1 MERLFKRIN
10 PGAFRFALFLIF
22 LAASCYFIVN
32 MLLSLSANP
41 VIKLILVFIGVG
53 VDVYCQLIYAEAR
66 QLWKRKP
73 EGWSRFN
80 PFKLRAV
87 GRFIIYGVYI
97 VFFAIFSGIGFFV
110 AELNTTERALTV
122 NTIRIE
128 QIDSRLSQISN
139 NLASY
144 QIGLNKELSTGYGPR
159 AVSIQ
164 NTMTTLEDEQNRLQT
179 EKNSLKK
186 ADSETVN
193 ISSDMFSTVE
203 RAFPFLPANTMK
215 ILVFAIL
222 MIIIYTGLIT
232 NGIELPA
239 EENKPSETPK
249 ETSEKVS
256 ETPAPAPELSDEKK
270 NMIKFIEAALR
281 PTGVLDGDEKVSQKT
296 GIPLEICRAYRN
308 FLRSLRVASTGTPLI
323 ESQNQGAT
331 RANFPLEY
339 IKQVIIG
346 RP

>member
-1 MERLFKRIN
+1 MERFFKRIN
-10 PGAFRFALFLIF
+10 PAVFRFVLFLIF

-41 VIKLILVFIGVG
+41 VIKGILVFIGVG

-80 PFKLRAV
+80 TFKLRAV

-97 VFFAIFSGIGFFV
+97 VFFAIFSGVGFFV
-110 AELNTTERALTV
+110 AELNTTEKAHTV
-122 NTIRIE
+122 DIIRIE
-128 QIDSRLSQISN
+128 QIDLRLSQISN

-164 NTMTTLEDEQNRLQT
+164 NTITTLEDEQNRLQT
-179 EKNSLKK
+179 EKNGLKK
-186 ADSETVN
+186 TESETVN
-193 ISSDMFSTVE
+193 ISSDMFSIVE

-215 ILVFAIL
+215 VLVFAIL

-239 EENKPSETPK
+239 EEKKPSETPK
-249 ETSEKVS
+249 ETSGKVS
-256 ETPAPAPELSDEKK
+256 ETPAPVQELSEEKK
-270 NMIKFIEAALR
+270 NMLKFIEAALR
-281 PTGVLDGDEKVSQKT
+281 PSGVLDGDEKVAQKT

-323 ESQNQGAT
+323 ESPSQGAT

-339 IKQVIIG
+339 IKQAIIG